1 MKLVINGNQ
10 ARLMTA
16 ISYQCRKSEK
26 RSDEYHILLI
36 QDDEEST
43 NETHVRTAPSGT
55 TVVNYEGVDISV
67 THKVSGTPQKHN
79 CRNFDYFREIFVE
92 AECTPEFMEKF
103 CEHAM
108 RVCEIF
114 ADTMQDSPEPHIGIY
129 EWEYGWH
136 KLCEKGLRSLDKLY
150 LSTKL
155 EKQVK
160 NFFDQIEYFK
170 TDECYQ
176 RYKRLCIPH
185 KKILMM
191 SGPPGT
197 GKTSLIHAIATEFD
211 YKLGI
216 VEFTPDLSDK
226 QMRNA
231 LRKFPKKTIV
241 VIEDIDCLFD
251 QRKNHDDAK
260 NAITFS
266 GLLNAL
272 DGIITGKNCFI
283 ILTTN
288 HIEKLDQ
295 ALTRRIDYFIEF
307 DYATRK
313 QIEKI
318 LSSMFSETDKHILKE
333 CSESMSKVKTTVNIL
348 QKYCITKFPLTQLKT
363 SETVSDF
370 KDFNLSFIKEEKEL
384 YT

>member
-1 MKLVINGNQ
+1 MRLIINGNQ
-10 ARLMTA
+10 SRLMTA
-16 ISYQCRKSEK
+16 IAHQCRKSDQCSE
-26 RSDEYHILLI
+26 EYHILLLV
-36 QDDEEST
+36 DDEEST

-55 TVVNYEGVDISV
+55 TIIKYEGIYL
-67 THKVSGTPQKHN
+67 TIQFKITGPPQKQN
-79 CRNFDYFREIFVE
+79 CRHFDYFREIVIS
-92 AECTPEFMEKF
+92 ADCTRAFMEKF
-103 CEHAM
+103 CENAM
-108 RVCEIF
+108 SVCDIF
-114 ADTMQDSPEPHIGIY
+114 TDTLQDSPEPHIGIY
-129 EWEYGWH
+129 EWDYGWH
-136 KLCEKGLRSLDKLY
+136 KLCEKDLRALDKLY
-150 LSTKL
+150 LSSKL

-160 NFFDQIEYFK
+160 HFFNQVEYFK
-170 TDECYQ
+170 TDECYK
-176 RYKRLCIPH
+176 RYKELCIPH

-197 GKTSLIHAIATEFD
+197 GKTSLIHAIATEFSC
-211 YKLGI
+211 KLGVI
-216 VEFTPDLSDK
+216 EFTPDLSDK

-251 QRKNHDDAK
+251 QRKNHDDHK

-288 HIEKLDQ
+288 HLEKLDQ
-295 ALTRRIDYFIEF
+295 ALTRRIDFFIEF
-307 DYATRK
+307 DYATKK

-318 LSSMFSETDKHILKE
+318 LIAMFPQSDHIVISECADIIA
-333 CSESMSKVKTTVNIL
+333 KVKTTVNIV
-348 QKYCITKFPLTQLKT
+348 QKYCITKFPMMKV
-363 SETVSDF
+363 ETVDNVNDF
-370 KDFNLSFIKEEKEL
+370 KDFNNSFIKEEKEL